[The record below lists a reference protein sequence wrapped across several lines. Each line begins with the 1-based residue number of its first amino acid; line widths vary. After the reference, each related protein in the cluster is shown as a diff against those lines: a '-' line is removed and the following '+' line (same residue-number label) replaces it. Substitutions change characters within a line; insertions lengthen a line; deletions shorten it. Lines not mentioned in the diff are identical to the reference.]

1 MDTFVVSARGPFSLS
16 ASTGFLEG
24 FTPAAFTGMAGQPL
38 ELAFPVERT
47 WQTAGVRVL
56 EHPGGVQCEVISPA
70 APGPEALAAVRAQVA
85 RILSLDVDG
94 SGFPA
99 VGERDP
105 VVAGLQRRYPGLRP
119 VGFWSPY
126 EAAAWAI
133 IGHRIRIRQAAAIK
147 ARIAQQLGE
156 PVGFD
161 GRVVHAFPAPCR
173 LTGLDAFPGLSG
185 RKPEWLRSV
194 AAAAL
199 AGAWTPPACA
209 PSPPIRPLPSSG
221 SYPA

>member
-94 SGFPA
+94 SAFPA
-99 VGERDP
+99 VGDREP
-105 VVAGLQRRYPGLRP
+105 LVAGLQRRYPRLRP
-119 VGFWSPY
+119 V
-126 EAAAWAI
+126 
-133 IGHRIRIRQAAAIK
+133 
-147 ARIAQQLGE
+147 
-156 PVGFD
+156 
-161 GRVVHAFPAPCR
+161 
-173 LTGLDAFPGLSG
+173 
-185 RKPEWLRSV
+185 
-194 AAAAL
+194 
-199 AGAWTPPACA
+199 
-209 PSPPIRPLPSSG
+209 
-221 SYPA
+221 